1 MFLNF
6 SCQKPMKKNRG
17 RLVFLEELQAAK
29 NVSKVSLNFNK
40 IPDSLRYVLQTYSEI
55 CIFFVLQ
62 KKVLQKQFARTDLK
76 VPGKSCD
83 EIDDDVMKFML
94 S

>member
-1 MFLNF
+1 
-6 SCQKPMKKNRG
+6 MKKNCG

-40 IPDSLRYVLQTYSEI
+40 IPDSLRYVLQTYSEM

-62 KKVLQKQFARTDLK
+62 KEVLQKQLARTDK